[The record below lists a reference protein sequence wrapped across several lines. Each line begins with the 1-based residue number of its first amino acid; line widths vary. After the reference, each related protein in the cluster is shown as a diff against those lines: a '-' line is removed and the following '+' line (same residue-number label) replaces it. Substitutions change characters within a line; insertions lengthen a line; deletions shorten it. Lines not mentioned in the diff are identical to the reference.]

1 MAADT
6 DIVARIAERV
16 IALPSSGHR
25 NFVAVAG
32 PPGSG
37 KSTLAAAL
45 CEKLNSQGQHAGL
58 LGMDGFHLDNEI
70 LEARGLRSR
79 KGAPE
84 TFDLAGFSAMLE
96 RLQNYEEVII
106 PRFDRA
112 LDASIGSAVVIDK
125 SVEIIVVEGNY
136 LLLDLP
142 GWRELQSHWAF
153 SVFLNVD
160 SETLRK
166 RLAARWSEYGFDTE
180 AAHKKIEENDM
191 PNARLVLREST
202 QASLMMPEAINA
214 AG

>member
-16 IALPSSGHR
+16 IALPSSGR
-25 NFVAVAG
+25 RTFVAVAG

-70 LEARGLRSR
+70 LDSRGLRSR

-96 RLQNYEEVII
+96 RLQKYEEVII

-136 LLLDLP
+136 LLLDLT
-142 GWRELQSHWAF
+142 GWRELQSFWAF

-160 SETLRK
+160 GETLRK
-166 RLAARWSEYGFDTE
+166 RLSARWSEFGFDTE
-180 AAHKKIEENDM
+180 EAHKKIEENDM
-191 PNARLVLREST
+191 PNARLVLRESV
-202 QASLMMPEAINA
+202 QASFTLPETARDP
-214 AG
+214 G